1 MRIFKYLHS
10 GGTGIALALA
20 AAMLLAAPYGCS
32 KDSKEAATQ
41 STGEAAPATQDTA
54 RAHFDRGVEFSL
66 KGELDSA
73 ISEYEAAIKINPGIP
88 EAHNNLGFAYMDKG
102 ELDKAVTHQKKA
114 LELKPELANGY
125 FGLAMAYEKMGKKVE
140 AIANW
145 KEFSKLAQPH
155 SKWWMMAQ
163 ERIQV
168 LEGKA
173 PMVTA
178 PPAAPKK

>member
-1 MRIFKYLHS
+1 MHIFKYLHS
-10 GGTGIALALA
+10 GGTGAALFLVA
-20 AAMLLAAPYGCS
+20 AVLLSAPYGCS
-32 KDSKEAATQ
+32 KDSK
-41 STGEAAPATQDTA
+41 APATQGTEAPAPPTQDNA

-66 KGELDSA
+66 KGELDA
-73 ISEYEAAIKINPGIP
+73 AVSEYEAAIKLNPGIP

-102 ELDKAVTHQKKA
+102 DLDKAVEHQKKA

-125 FGLAMAYEKMGKKVE
+125 FGLAMAYEKMGRKAE

-155 SKWWMMAQ
+155 SKWWMTAQ
-163 ERIQV
+163 EHIQV

-173 PMVTA
+173 PA
-178 PPAAPKK
+178 APAAKKK